1 MAQNTRYDTRKCL
14 FWVHTMADNIMGLKF
29 PKTVKNGLL

>member
-1 MAQNTRYDTRKCL
+1 MT
-14 FWVHTMADNIMGLKF
+14 DNIFVGSYF